1 MQIKNE
7 LKQILRTRHYLVLD
21 ETLRPEQSINTSA
34 YLNAYL
40 LANFGIVVDK
50 PATLSRDMIQQIDE
64 EFHLNVPKSFYS
76 NPQDT
81 KYFSCEELLI
91 EQIVSYFAYG
101 SDLGRIETFKKD
113 LPAYVVGDEL
123 KLRTFYIVTIE
134 EAENV
139 LREIMNTYCAYTR
152 PFSVDEMSEFMTLY
166 SEGFYTDVEI
176 KCKDNVFALLSH
188 DETFARFLDK
198 KDIVKLSI
206 QKFGDGANFK
216 VVKNNPYSWKELKP
230 HFAELARYI
239 LYVKHCPMS
248 KKQAKY
254 FNKIVSLCGLNNEKE
269 SNIESP
275 DKFALALLN
284 DGDVVGAAR
293 VYACSGSMLQRHLKM
308 LLSRAN
314 PQEAIEILNMVPA
327 ANPVVLYQLMS
338 TLSADDNEA
347 RTFTFYRNNKVR
359 VHRET
364 DYETKYRKSRLN
376 ESTRK
381 FLASACLEKI
391 KDYYRALPSLGKVYV
406 ADNFY
411 KLGMPTNTSASGKGI
426 DVLPIGSRM
435 PVNGTKVRT
444 FVHWKNAFDID
455 SSLIIVN
462 EDNSLSTMGWFNY
475 SNKNYGN
482 DILFSGDITGA
493 NGSEYFDIDLDALA
507 ARGCKYVVQT
517 FHGYTSKLDS
527 GEIYAGYQNKE
538 NFNTKTWDPKNIEMQ
553 FRVFGDSRGCIAFAI
568 DVQKRE
574 VIILNQIV
582 ESDDRIVR
590 PEGFKTIEKYL
601 QPDYLD
607 VNIGMIAA
615 CRGDVVASPEEAD
628 VVFDD
633 KYVAVDISESVKNE
647 AGNVCKPQTVIRSY
661 ELEKLVAFINN

>member
-1 MQIKNE
+1 MQMKNE
-7 LKQILRTRHYLVLD
+7 LKSILRTRHYLVID
-21 ETLRPEQSINTSA
+21 SESYSDQQNNA

-40 LANFGIVVDK
+40 LANFGIIVDK
-50 PATLSRDMIQQIDE
+50 PAFLTKDIINQIDA

-101 SDLGRIETFKKD
+101 SDLGRIEIFKKD
-113 LPAYVVGDEL
+113 LPEYVVGDEL
-123 KLRTFYIVTIE
+123 KLRTFYIVTEE
-134 EAENV
+134 EAIAA
-139 LREIMNTYCAYTR
+139 LQSIMTTYCAYTR
-152 PFSVDEMSEFMTLY
+152 PFSVDEMNEFMVLY
-166 SEGFYTDVEI
+166 NEGFVVASEI
-176 KCKDNVFALLSH
+176 KCKDNVFALLPA

-206 QKFGDGANFK
+206 QKFGDGAKFK
-216 VVKNNPYSWKELKP
+216 DVKNNAYAWKELKP

-239 LYVKHCPMS
+239 PYVKNCPMS

-254 FNKIVSLCGLNNEKE
+254 YNKIVSLCGIKTAKA
-269 SNIESP
+269 SNAQSP
-275 DKFALALLN
+275 DRRAQKFLN
-284 DGDVVGAAR
+284 EGNVVAAAEI
-293 VYACSGSMLQRHLKM
+293 YASSGSMLERRIKM

-314 PQEAIEILNMVPA
+314 PQEAVQILNMIPA
-327 ANPVVLYQLMS
+327 ANPIVLYQLMS
-338 TLSADDNEA
+338 NLSNDDSEA
-347 RTFTFYRNNKVR
+347 RTFTFFRNNKVR

-364 DYETKYRKSRLN
+364 EYEAKYRKSRLN
-376 ESTRK
+376 ENTCK
-381 FLASACLEKI
+381 FLADTCIEKI
-391 KDYYRALPSLGKVYV
+391 KDYYRALPSLGKVYI

-455 SSLIIVN
+455 SSLIVVN
-462 EDNSLSTMGWFNY
+462 KDDSLNSMGWFNY
-475 SNKNYGN
+475 SGKGYGN
-482 DILFSGDITGA
+482 DILFSGDITGS
-493 NGSEYFDIDLDALA
+493 NGAEYFDIDLEALA
-507 ARGCKYVVQT
+507 ARGCKYVIQT
-517 FHGYTSKLDS
+517 FHGYMSKLDS

-538 NFNTKTWDPKNIEMQ
+538 NFNTKAWDAKNIEMQ
-553 FRVFGDSRGCIAFAI
+553 FRVFGDSRGCVAFAI
-568 DVQKRE
+568 DVQNRE

-582 ESDDRIVR
+582 ESDDRVVR

-607 VNIGMIAA
+607 VNIGMIAE
-615 CRGDVVASPEEAD
+615 CRGDIAD
-628 VVFDD
+628 NPMDANVVFDD
-633 KYVAVDISESVKNE
+633 TYVPVIDEFDDDVDPVE
-647 AGNVCKPQTVIRSY
+647 QTIIRSY
-661 ELEKLVAFINN
+661 ELEKLVAFINS